1 MIIKNKSSRNILT
14 LITGSTIAQAIPIAI
29 SPILTRLYTPE
40 DFGTLALFTSLVTIF
55 SVIST
60 GRYEFAIIL
69 PKKESNAA
77 NIAALSLGIVS
88 IISIMILIII
98 LLTHNKIIL
107 FLNNPQIGPWLYF
120 IPVAVFLTGIFNILN
135 YYNTRLE
142 KYKDISTSNINRSI
156 TSVFLQLTIHIFK
169 KGVAGLIIGNIL
181 SLVAGNFKL
190 LINILKII
198 DINQIKLSK
207 IKALAKRYIKFPKYS
222 IWTALSNTAAYNICN
237 ITIAF
242 LFNAGTLGLYSISQ
256 RVLGTPTSL
265 IGSAISQVYFQKA
278 SSKIRENKELH
289 YLFITTLKRLLLIG
303 FPIFLFIYIFSPYLF
318 GLFFGEAWSIAG
330 HYTAIL
336 TPFFYIRFV
345 YASLSTT
352 TLITERQEIGL
363 FCNIGLLI
371 IALSILLATYVIKLE
386 FETFLYIYSLTNFF
400 YYSFLILILKKLTKN
415 EKNIHR

>member
-14 LITGSTIAQAIPIAI
+14 LMTGSTIAQAIPVAI

-40 DFGTLALFTSLVTIF
+40 DFGALALFTSLVTIF

-60 GRYEFAIIL
+60 GRYEFAIML
-69 PKKESNAA
+69 PKKEVNAA

-88 IISIMILIII
+88 IISTIILIII

-107 FLNNPQIGPWLYF
+107 FLDNPQIGSWLYF
-120 IPVAVFLTGIFNILN
+120 IPIAVFLTGVFNILN

-142 KYKDISTSNINRSI
+142 KYKDISTSNINKSI
-156 TSVFLQLTIHIFK
+156 ISVFSKLTIPIFK
-169 KGVAGLIIGNIL
+169 KGVAGLIIGDIL
-181 SLVAGNFKL
+181 SLAAANFKL
-190 LINILKII
+190 LRNIIKII

-207 IKALAKRYIKFPKYS
+207 IKFLAKRYIKFPKYS

-242 LFNAGTLGLYSISQ
+242 LFNSSTLGLYSISQ
-256 RVLGTPTSL
+256 RVLGTPISL
-265 IGSAISQVYFQKA
+265 LGSSISQVYFQKA
-278 SSKIRENKELH
+278 SSKIRKNNELH
-289 YLFITTLKRLLLIG
+289 SLFIATLRRLLLIG
-303 FPIFLFIYIFSPYLF
+303 FPIFLFIYISSPYLF
-318 GLFFGEAWSIAG
+318 GLFFGESWSIAG
-330 HYTAIL
+330 HYAAIL

-363 FCNIGLLI
+363 VCNIGLLI
-371 IALSILLATYVIKLE
+371 ITLSILLTAYIIKIE

-400 YYSFLILILKKLTKN
+400 YYSFLIFILNKLTKN

>member
-1 MIIKNKSSRNILT
+1 M
-14 LITGSTIAQAIPIAI
+14 TGSTIAQAIPIAI

-40 DFGTLALFTSLVTIF
+40 DFGVLALFTSLVTIF

-60 GRYEFAIIL
+60 GRYEFAIML

-88 IISIMILIII
+88 IISTLILLII
-98 LLTHNKIIL
+98 LLTHNKIVL
-107 FLNNPQIGPWLYF
+107 FFNNPQIGPWLYF
-120 IPVAVFLTGIFNILN
+120 IPIAVFLTGIFNILN

-142 KYKDISTSNINRSI
+142 KYKDISASNINKSI
-156 TSVFLQLTIHIFK
+156 TSGFLQLTIQIVK
-169 KGVAGLIIGNIL
+169 KGVTGLILGNVI
-181 SLVAGNFKL
+181 SLAVANFKL
-190 LINILKII
+190 LKNALKTI
-198 DINQIKLSK
+198 DINQINLYK
-207 IKALAKRYIKFPKYS
+207 IRALAKRYIKFPKYS

-242 LFNAGTLGLYSISQ
+242 LFNSATLGLYSISQ
-256 RVLGTPTSL
+256 RVLGTPISL
-265 IGSAISQVYFQKA
+265 IGSSISQVYFQEA
-278 SSKIRENKELH
+278 SSKIKENNELH
-289 YLFITTLKRLLLIG
+289 SLFITTLKRLLLIG

-318 GLFFGEAWSIAG
+318 GLFFGESWSIAG

-345 YASLSTT
+345 YVSLSTT

-363 FCNIGLLI
+363 VCNIGLLI
-371 IALSILLATYVIKLE
+371 ITLSILLITHIIKLK

-400 YYSFLILILKKLTKN
+400 YYSFLIFILNKLTKN